1 MDVDVFYIRGRRK
14 RRRRRRDPSI
24 VKWEIL
30 FIRAFYRWFY
40 RQIIKY

>member
-24 VKWEIL
+24 VK
-30 FIRAFYRWFY
+30 
-40 RQIIKY
+40 